1 MKINFVTQW
10 YPPEPAGPA
19 YAPALGLTQRG
30 HEVNVLTGFPNYP
43 TGQIY
48 DGYAV
53 RPYAREL
60 GTDGVTVHRVPLYP
74 SHDANAVK
82 RMGNYLSFAT
92 SATLAAQVLP
102 PADVWLTYSSPATSA
117 LPRMLQRPGRR
128 APHFMI
134 IQDLWPDSVTDSG
147 FTTGRVGA
155 GIHKALD
162 VFCNLSYRDASG
174 IGVISPSMRSVL
186 TQRGVPDAKIHDTP
200 NWVED
205 RPLPDRVRT
214 RRELGLPE
222 YGRVFLYAG
231 NLGELQALDDLV
243 DAFSGADAH
252 LVLMGSGIKRGDL
265 ERRLASSPQSNIH
278 LLPPVAAHEVAEYY
292 ERADVVIVSLV
303 DTPLL
308 RVTMPSKVQASLAA
322 GRPILAHAA
331 GDAAQVV
338 READAGVA
346 ITPGDA
352 AATRAAIN
360 RLAALDDAALTRLGA
375 NGRRYFDS
383 NFSATA
389 GLDRLEAALLA
400 ISTKDNT

>member
-1 MKINFVTQW
+1 MRVNFVTQW

-19 YAPALGLTQRG
+19 YAPAIGLTQRG

-43 TGQIY
+43 TGRIY
-48 DGYAV
+48 DGYSLK
-53 RPYAREL
+53 PYSRER
-60 GTDGVTVHRVPLYP
+60 GTDGITVHRVPIYP

-92 SATLAAQVLP
+92 SASVAGQFLP
-102 PADVWLTYSSPATSA
+102 PADVWLTYSSPATAA

-134 IQDLWPDSVTDSG
+134 IQDLWPDSVTESG
-147 FTTGRVGA
+147 FTGGTAARA
-155 GIHKALD
+155 IHTTLD
-162 VFCNLSYRDASG
+162 AFCKLSYRDASG
-174 IGVISPSMRSVL
+174 IGIISRGMRDVL
-186 TQRGVPDAKIHDTP
+186 TERGVPDAKIFDTP
-200 NWVED
+200 NWVEN
-205 RPLPDRVRT
+205 RPLPEKPRT
-214 RRELGLPE
+214 RADLGLPAS
-222 YGRVFLYAG
+222 GRLFLYAG

-243 DAFSGADAH
+243 DAFSGAAAH
-252 LVLMGSGIKRGDL
+252 LVLMGSGIKLGDL

-346 ITPGDA
+346 VTPGDA

-360 RLAALDDAALTRLGA
+360 RLAALDDAALARLGA

>member
-1 MKINFVTQW
+1 VRVNFVTQW

-19 YAPALGLTQRG
+19 YAPAIGLTQRG

-43 TGQIY
+43 TGRIY
-48 DGYAV
+48 DGYSLK
-53 RPYAREL
+53 PYSRER
-60 GTDGVTVHRVPLYP
+60 GTDGITVHRVPIYP

-92 SATLAAQVLP
+92 SASVAGQFLP
-102 PADVWLTYSSPATSA
+102 PADVWLTYSSPATAA

-134 IQDLWPDSVTDSG
+134 IQDLWPDSVTESG
-147 FTTGRVGA
+147 FTGGTAARA
-155 GIHKALD
+155 IHTTLD
-162 VFCNLSYRDASG
+162 AFCKLSYRDASG
-174 IGVISPSMRSVL
+174 IGIISRGMRDVL
-186 TQRGVPDAKIHDTP
+186 TERGVPDAKIFDTP
-200 NWVED
+200 NWVEN
-205 RPLPDRVRT
+205 RPLPEKPRT
-214 RRELGLPE
+214 RADLGLPAS
-222 YGRVFLYAG
+222 GRLFLYAG

-243 DAFSGADAH
+243 DAFSGAAAH
-252 LVLMGSGIKRGDL
+252 LVLMGSGIKLGDL

-292 ERADVVIVSLV
+292 ERADVVVVSLV

-308 RVTMPSKVQASLAA
+308 RVTMPSKVQATLAA
-322 GRPILAHAA
+322 GRPIFAHAA

-338 READAGVA
+338 LDADAGVA
-346 ITPGDA
+346 VTPGDA
-352 AATRAAIN
+352 AATRVTIN
-360 RLAALDDAALTRLGA
+360 RLAALDDAALARLGA

-383 NFSATA
+383 NFSVTA

>member
-1 MKINFVTQW
+1 MRVNFVTQW

-19 YAPALGLTQRG
+19 YAPAIGLTQRG

-43 TGQIY
+43 TGRIY
-48 DGYAV
+48 DGYSLK
-53 RPYAREL
+53 PYSRER
-60 GTDGVTVHRVPLYP
+60 GTDGITVHRVPIYP

-92 SATLAAQVLP
+92 SASVAGQFLP
-102 PADVWLTYSSPATSA
+102 PADVWLTYSSPATAA

-134 IQDLWPDSVTDSG
+134 IQDLWPDSVTESG
-147 FTTGRVGA
+147 FTGGTAARA
-155 GIHKALD
+155 IHTTLD
-162 VFCNLSYRDASG
+162 AFCKLSYRDASG
-174 IGVISPSMRSVL
+174 IGIISRGMRDVL
-186 TQRGVPDAKIHDTP
+186 TERGVPDAKIFDTP
-200 NWVED
+200 NWVEN
-205 RPLPDRVRT
+205 RPLPEKPRT
-214 RRELGLPE
+214 RADLGLPAS
-222 YGRVFLYAG
+222 GRLFLYAG

-243 DAFSGADAH
+243 DAFSGAAAH

-265 ERRLASSPQSNIH
+265 EGRLASSPQSNIH

-346 ITPGDA
+346 VTPGDA

-360 RLAALDDAALTRLGA
+360 RLAALDDAALARLGA

>member
-1 MKINFVTQW
+1 MRVNFVTQW

-19 YAPALGLTQRG
+19 YAPAIGLTQRG

-43 TGQIY
+43 TGRIY
-48 DGYAV
+48 DGYSLK
-53 RPYAREL
+53 PYSRER
-60 GTDGVTVHRVPLYP
+60 GTDGITVHRVPIYP

-92 SATLAAQVLP
+92 SASVAGQFLP
-102 PADVWLTYSSPATSA
+102 PADVWLTYSSPATAA

-134 IQDLWPDSVTDSG
+134 IQDLWPDSVTESG
-147 FTTGRVGA
+147 FTGGTAARA
-155 GIHKALD
+155 IHTTLD
-162 VFCNLSYRDASG
+162 AFCKLSYRGASG
-174 IGVISPSMRSVL
+174 IGIISRGMRDVL
-186 TQRGVPDAKIHDTP
+186 TERGVPDAKIFDTP
-200 NWVED
+200 NWVEN
-205 RPLPDRVRT
+205 RPLPEKPRT
-214 RRELGLPE
+214 RADLGLPAS
-222 YGRVFLYAG
+222 GRLFLYAG

-243 DAFSGADAH
+243 DAFSGAAAH
-252 LVLMGSGIKRGDL
+252 LVLMGSGIKLGDL

-346 ITPGDA
+346 VTPGDA

-360 RLAALDDAALTRLGA
+360 RLAALDDAALARLGA

>member
-1 MKINFVTQW
+1 
-10 YPPEPAGPA
+10 
-19 YAPALGLTQRG
+19 
-30 HEVNVLTGFPNYP
+30 
-43 TGQIY
+43 
-48 DGYAV
+48 
-53 RPYAREL
+53 
-60 GTDGVTVHRVPLYP
+60 
-74 SHDANAVK
+74 
-82 RMGNYLSFAT
+82 MGNYLSFAT
-92 SATLAAQVLP
+92 SASVAGQFLP
-102 PADVWLTYSSPATSA
+102 PADVWLTYSSPATAA

-134 IQDLWPDSVTDSG
+134 IQDLWPDSVTESG
-147 FTTGRVGA
+147 FTGGTAARA
-155 GIHKALD
+155 IHTTLD
-162 VFCNLSYRDASG
+162 AFCKLSYRDASG
-174 IGVISPSMRSVL
+174 IGIISRGMRDVL
-186 TQRGVPDAKIHDTP
+186 TERGVPDAKIFDTP
-200 NWVED
+200 NWVEN
-205 RPLPDRVRT
+205 RPLPEKPRT
-214 RRELGLPE
+214 RADLGLPAS
-222 YGRVFLYAG
+222 GRLFLYAG

-243 DAFSGADAH
+243 DAFSGAVAH
-252 LVLMGSGIKRGDL
+252 LVLMGSGIKLGDL

-346 ITPGDA
+346 VTPGDA

-360 RLAALDDAALTRLGA
+360 RLAALDDAALARLGA

>member
-1 MKINFVTQW
+1 MRVNFVTQW

-19 YAPALGLTQRG
+19 YAPAIGLTQRG

-43 TGQIY
+43 TGRIY
-48 DGYAV
+48 DGYSLK
-53 RPYAREL
+53 PYSRER
-60 GTDGVTVHRVPLYP
+60 GTDGITVHRVPIYP

-92 SATLAAQVLP
+92 SASVAGQFLP
-102 PADVWLTYSSPATSA
+102 PADVWLTYSSPATAA

-134 IQDLWPDSVTDSG
+134 IQDLWPDSVTESG
-147 FTTGRVGA
+147 FTGGTAARA
-155 GIHKALD
+155 IHTTLD
-162 VFCNLSYRDASG
+162 AFCKLSYRDASG
-174 IGVISPSMRSVL
+174 IGIISRGMRDVL
-186 TQRGVPDAKIHDTP
+186 TERGVPDAKIFDTP
-200 NWVED
+200 NWVEN
-205 RPLPDRVRT
+205 RPLPEKPRT
-214 RRELGLPE
+214 RADLGLPAS
-222 YGRVFLYAG
+222 GRLFLYAG

-243 DAFSGADAH
+243 DAFSGAAAH
-252 LVLMGSGIKRGDL
+252 LVLMGSGIKLGDL
-265 ERRLASSPQSNIH
+265 ERRLASSPQSNLH

-346 ITPGDA
+346 VTPGDA

-360 RLAALDDAALTRLGA
+360 RLAALDDAALARLGA